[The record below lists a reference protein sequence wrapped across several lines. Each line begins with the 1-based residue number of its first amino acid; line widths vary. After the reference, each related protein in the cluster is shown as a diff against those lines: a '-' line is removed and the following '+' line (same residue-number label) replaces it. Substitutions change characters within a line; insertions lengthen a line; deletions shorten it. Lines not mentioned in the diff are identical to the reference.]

1 MKNYY
6 EILEVD
12 KNASY
17 EIIEKAYK
25 TLAKKYHPDLQ
36 NSDKSQNKMQ
46 QINEAYEILSNDFK
60 RREYDEKLQKQ
71 NVSIEEY
78 NKIIQENNKLRR
90 DLQRIT
96 ASNNEM
102 NSNQIDGLQF
112 VRRYYRQMKKVSR
125 QQIQYNQ
132 NKKKISI
139 EKIKGLIIYVLV
151 IIAIILV
158 LAVVPISR
166 NFFVNLYNTNTVI
179 KMIVDIIID
188 TFSRGF

>member
-96 ASNNEM
+96 ASNNEI

-112 VRRYYRQMKKVSR
+112 VRRYYRQMKKVSG